1 MDKNHVTEGL
11 TWRRRDNLEIVH
23 NDMTF
28 VSGCARVVKETDEYD
43 SDYPMIKGKE
53 VSLFMT
59 AAGVWYALSISD
71 DSITIELDPDL
82 EVAKM
87 KLRLLAD

>member
-1 MDKNHVTEGL
+1 MDKNHATEGL
-11 TWRRRDNLEIVH
+11 TWRRRDNLEFVH

-28 VSGCARVVKETDEYD
+28 VSGCARVSKENKDFD
-43 SDYPMIKGKE
+43 DYPMIKGKE
-53 VSLFMT
+53 ASLFMT
-59 AAGVWYALSISD
+59 AAGVWYALSIKGE
-71 DSITIELDPDL
+71 SITIELDPDL

>member
-1 MDKNHVTEGL
+1 MDKNHATEGL
-11 TWRRRDNLEIVH
+11 TWRRRDNLEIIH
-23 NDMTF
+23 NGMTF
-28 VSGCARVVKETDEYD
+28 VSGCARVVKESDTYD

-59 AAGVWYALSISD
+59 AAGVWYVLSVKGE
-71 DSITIELDPDL
+71 SITIELDPDL
-82 EVAKM
+82 EVAKV